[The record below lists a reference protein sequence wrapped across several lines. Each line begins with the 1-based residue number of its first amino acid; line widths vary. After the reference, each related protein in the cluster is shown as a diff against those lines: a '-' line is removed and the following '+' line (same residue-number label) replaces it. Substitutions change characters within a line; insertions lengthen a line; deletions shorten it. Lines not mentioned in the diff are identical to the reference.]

1 MTDPLDALFYAILVV
16 SVLGTQGTPTLSLGF
31 PSFATFAGIGAR
43 RDERSISKPYS
54 AIRVQNDSLRMV
66 YYNMQTVAVVELGPG
81 KLLLNC
87 ELIEVYDPEDAM
99 QLLHDLSTISRPLAI
114 TFSEMM
120 TLMSQ
125 CQQLESPLSTANT
138 AVAVASARHRITVA
152 EMERRHNGG
161 SAAPN
166 AKAAASTATGNG
178 GLLANNPFTLF
189 SGIIPGTKW
198 CGTGDIANN
207 YHDLGREFTMDKCC
221 RTHDLCPLKI
231 RAYSNKYN
239 LTNNSLY
246 SKSHC
251 QCDDGLYEC
260 LKRVDTPT
268 ANLMGNIYFN
278 IVQVPCI
285 AEDNQGEIGRAH
297 V

>member
-1 MTDPLDALFYAILVV
+1 MLYVIVLVL
-16 SVLGTQGTPTLSLGF
+16 SVLGTHGTPTMSLGF
-31 PSFATFAGIGAR
+31 PSFATFTTFSGR
-43 RDERSISKPYS
+43 RDDRAVIKPFS
-54 AIRVQNDSLRMV
+54 GLRVQNDSLRMV

-99 QLLHDLSTISRPLAI
+99 LLLNELSIVSRPLMVSF
-114 TFSEMM
+114 TEMV

-125 CQQLESPLSTANT
+125 CQLVDPPQ
-138 AVAVASARHRITVA
+138 
-152 EMERRHNGG
+152 
-161 SAAPN
+161 SAADVKGN
-166 AKAAASTATGNG
+166 RRDVTAAAAGLTPTERP

-198 CGTGDIANN
+198 CGTGDIATN
-207 YHDLGREFTMDKCC
+207 YHDLGKDINMDKCC
-221 RTHDLCPLKI
+221 RTHDHCPLKI
-231 RAYSNKYN
+231 RAYSNRYN

-251 QCDDGLYEC
+251 QCDDSLYEC
-260 LKRVDTPT
+260 LKRVDTQT
-268 ANLMGNIYFN
+268 SNLMGNIYFN

-285 AEDNQGEIGRAH
+285 EEISDGKRRFKNARNF
-297 V
+297 